1 MREAGLPLPTQISLV
16 KKVDAINAL
25 VNHRFTDA
33 EIQEKLKR
41 AGVLGRKYNS
51 LERAQLNARRRE
63 AEFKGDKALIAQ
75 IDADLAALDGPK
87 LAFGTS
93 IYKTVKKPEGKTQQQ
108 KLAELNKA
116 NRKAN
121 TRDVRKAQLAERKA
135 EIAQRVAMERGEAVE
150 VNHFA
155 RVKVRAKT
163 HHDVNNPYS
172 LNVPKRKD
180 GDDLFS
186 GSDGSRGVTPVGD
199 RKAANGSLPSS
210 SQEDE
215 LTQVSADGDGLVY
228 TSLGFYDKKRGPW
241 IIYGPSYHYDEQVL
255 ANLDLGIDMD
265 LFADLS

>member
-186 GSDGSRGVTPVGD
+186 GSDGSRGVTPTGD
-199 RKAANGSLPSS
+199 RKPANGSLPSS

>member
-1 MREAGLPLPTQISLV
+1 MRENAQVLPTKTSLI
-16 KKVDAINAL
+16 KKVDDINAL
-25 VNHRFTDA
+25 VNHRFTEA

-41 AGVLGRKYNS
+41 SGVLARKFNS

-63 AEFKGDKALIAQ
+63 AEIAGDAAVIAKV
-75 IDADLAALDGPK
+75 DADLLALDGPR

-93 IYKTVKKPEGKTQQQ
+93 LYKPVEKPEGKTQQQ
-108 KLAELNKA
+108 KLADLNKA

-121 TRDVRKAQLAERKA
+121 TRDVRKAQLAERKT

-150 VNHFA
+150 MNHFA

-163 HHDVNNPYS
+163 HHDVNNPYA
-172 LNVPKRKD
+172 LTVPKRNQ

-199 RKAANGSLPSS
+199 RKAPNGSAAS

-215 LTQVSADGDGLVY
+215 FTQPSGNDDGIVY

-255 ANLDLGIDMD
+255 ANLDLGIDME

>member
-1 MREAGLPLPTQISLV
+1 MSDAGLPLPTKTSLI

-41 AGVLGRKYNS
+41 SGVLARKYNS

-63 AEFKGDKALIAQ
+63 AEINGDEVLITK
-75 IDADLAALDGPK
+75 IDADIAALDGPK
-87 LAFGTS
+87 LAFGTTL
-93 IYKTVKKPEGKTQQQ
+93 YKPVKKPEGKTQQQ
-108 KLAELNKA
+108 KLADLNKA

-121 TRDVRKAQLAERKA
+121 TRDVRKAQLAERKL
-135 EIAQRVAMERGEAVE
+135 EIAQRVAMERGEDVE
-150 VNHFA
+150 MNHFA

-163 HHDVNNPYS
+163 HHDVNNLYS
-172 LNVPKRKD
+172 LTVPKRKD

-186 GSDGSRGVTPVGD
+186 GSDASRAGTPAVDG
-199 RKAANGSLPSS
+199 KAANGSVSS
-210 SQEDE
+210 TQEDE
-215 LTQVSADGDGLVY
+215 FTPASTQGDGIVH

-265 LFADLS
+265 LFANLS